1 MDRNTIGLII
11 AAVAAT
17 AAVVSVPIAGLVWV
31 DGNDADRYERLNQRF
46 DAAAASNAAAFA
58 TINDRFS
65 ELRDDFRAVI
75 PRAAA
80 ERKPSEQP
88 PAR

>member
-1 MDRNTIGLII
+1 MDRSTIGLIL

-17 AAVVSVPIAGLVWV
+17 ATVVSVPIAGLVRV
-31 DGNDADRYERLNQRF
+31 DGNNADRYERLNQRF
-46 DAAAASNAAAFA
+46 DDAAASNAAAFA

-80 ERKPSEQP
+80 ERKPGEQP